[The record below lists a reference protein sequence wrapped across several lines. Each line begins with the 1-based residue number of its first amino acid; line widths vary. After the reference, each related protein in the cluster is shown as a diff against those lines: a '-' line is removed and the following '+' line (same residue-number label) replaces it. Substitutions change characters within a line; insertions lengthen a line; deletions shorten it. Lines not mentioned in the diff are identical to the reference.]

1 MKATDQPTKTRVFRA
16 GNSQAVRIPKAFE
29 LPPGEVLIERREGGV
44 FISTL
49 RGRWDL
55 FLSGPG
61 VELPFTAEDLRHQ
74 GPERSLNL
82 DGLRETASRPPRAR
96 PAKKAIK
103 KP

>member
-1 MKATDQPTKTRVFRA
+1 MKSTTEPTKTRVFRA

-29 LPPGEVLIERREGGV
+29 LPPGEVLIERREGGL

-74 GPERSLNL
+74 GPERPVNL
-82 DGLRETASRPPRAR
+82 EELGDQPSRGKRATAG
-96 PAKKAIK
+96 KKAVK
-103 KP
+103 KA